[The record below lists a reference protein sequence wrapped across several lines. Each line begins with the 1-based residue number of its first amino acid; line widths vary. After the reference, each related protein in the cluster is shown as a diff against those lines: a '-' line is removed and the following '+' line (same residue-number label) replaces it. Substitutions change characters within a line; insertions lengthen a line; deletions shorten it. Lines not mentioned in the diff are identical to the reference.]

1 MLESELRAR
10 DCREEEPQRPE
21 SGPGNRAE
29 EGHSAQCCPFECQC
43 PVCQPASAGPITGI
57 SCAWITGNAEHCRP
71 PSAAPL
77 SNSKQQQPSW
87 LWLGVPD
94 SGAPATARH
103 WWRAQS
109 ATAIDLK
116 RSSSIAVGS
125 SVVPCTAGCTG
136 SQRPCGGSDRQAGLH
151 WRGPAVRRYTTFETA
166 HLS

>member
-1 MLESELRAR
+1 MAR
-10 DCREEEPQRPE
+10 GTGQRRVTPP
-21 SGPGNRAE
+21 SAA
-29 EGHSAQCCPFECQC
+29 HSN
-43 PVCQPASAGPITGI
+43 ASALYASQPLQVLSLVSVVLGSQAMLST
-57 SCAWITGNAEHCRP
+57 AAP

-125 SVVPCTAGCTG
+125 SVVPCTAGYTG

-151 WRGPAVRRYTTFETA
+151 WRGPAVRRYATFETA